1 MAKLGYVFLFG
12 LTRYVLIRTLVS
24 VEQTHEH
31 SISKYFSIFHNARSG
46 SQNREVRV
54 NKFLSPVFHPDI
66 SDKNPRMKN
75 KILHENLKQFLKT
88 SLQSMNLRIDRMSDI
103 FLLQFI
109 LKLLIKEKKIT
120 NV

>member
-1 MAKLGYVFLFG
+1 MNLK
-12 LTRYVLIRTLVS
+12 LVS
-24 VEQTHEH
+24 VEQT
-31 SISKYFSIFHNARSG
+31 ISKYLSLFHNARSG
-46 SQNREVRV
+46 SQDRELRG
-54 NKFLSPVFHPDI
+54 NTFLSLALNPDI